1 MRVTLEIHNL
11 AVGVRVKALGVYP
24 PPPHVPVWLNS
35 SQRKL
40 LRRIQGKIL
49 GPIPNRKS
57 MKLVSLGFVFLLE
70 VTDLPGNY
78 FKPQS
83 KGAKYELEVTVSEET
98 S

>member
-1 MRVTLEIHNL
+1 
-11 AVGVRVKALGVYP
+11 
-24 PPPHVPVWLNS
+24 
-35 SQRKL
+35 
-40 LRRIQGKIL
+40 
-49 GPIPNRKS
+49 
-57 MKLVSLGFVFLLE
+57 MKLMSLGFVFLLE